1 MKLTRL
7 SEDTGYDPKFADPS
21 YDPGSYDVLKSEPRK
36 SPKSLEYLGAKKDLK
51 KVMDIVEL
59 GVKEAGFHPASIK
72 FDPNPVRGYIQ
83 ILDPIEMDWA
93 TIEINPI
100 LKKAILV
107 DRDGD
112 FIWERLLPDLK
123 PLLKTAGYDISPK

>member
-7 SEDTGYDPKFADPS
+7 SEDTGYDPKYADPS

-36 SPKSLEYLGAKKDLK
+36 SPKSLEYLGAQKDLRK
-51 KVMDIVEL
+51 AMDIVEL
-59 GVKEAGFHPASIK
+59 GIEEAGFHPARVEIK
-72 FDPNPVRGYIQ
+72 SSPVRGYIQ
-83 ILDPIEMDWA
+83 ILDPLEQDWVE
-93 TIEINPI
+93 IEINPV

-107 DRDGD
+107 DREGD

-123 PLLKTAGYDISPK
+123 ALLKQIGYDVSPR